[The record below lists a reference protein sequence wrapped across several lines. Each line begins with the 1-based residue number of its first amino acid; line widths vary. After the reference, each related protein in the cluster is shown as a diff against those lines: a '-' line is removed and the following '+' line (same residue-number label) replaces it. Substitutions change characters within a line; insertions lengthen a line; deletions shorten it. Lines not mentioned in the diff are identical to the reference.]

1 MDNLWISKLHQCLF
15 PGKGRGRCEYVTGV
29 QRILWRLVFVPTP
42 VGIHASQP
50 VHLPAFLL
58 RGAARTPVSME
69 EGWEVN
75 LRSFGSVIDVALL
88 GKGSA
93 RTLENQLRHFENAV
107 LTFDSQPHLIPN
119 LDLLAGLGGLTIDP
133 DVAGLGRGGGK
144 CACL

>member
-1 MDNLWISKLHQCLF
+1 ML
-15 PGKGRGRCEYVTGV
+15 
-29 QRILWRLVFVPTP
+29 VPTP
-42 VGIHASQP
+42 VGIQASQP

-75 LRSFGSVIDVALL
+75 LGPFGSVVDVALL
-88 GKGSA
+88 GQGSA
-93 RTLENQLRHFENAV
+93 RSLENQLCHFENAV
-107 LTFDSQPHLIPN
+107 QAFDSQPHLIPN
-119 LDLLAGLGGLTIDP
+119 LHLLAGLCSLAIDS